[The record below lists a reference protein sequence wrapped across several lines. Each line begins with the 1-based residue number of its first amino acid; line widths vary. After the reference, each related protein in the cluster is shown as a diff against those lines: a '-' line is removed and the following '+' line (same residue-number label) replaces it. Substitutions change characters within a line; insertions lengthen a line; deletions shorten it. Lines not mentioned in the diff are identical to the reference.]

1 MADSFLIEWDKTGER
16 FYENGVDHGI
26 LFPYNST
33 GVVIG
38 EGADAKTYNYAN
50 GVAWNGL
57 TAVNH
62 SPEGADANDTYADN
76 IKYLSLRAAETF
88 GFTIEALY
96 SPAEFDECDGTIE
109 AVPGVTVGQQ
119 NRKTF
124 GFYHRSNVGTDTEG
138 MEKYHKHH
146 FIYGCTAAPS
156 EHNYETVNDS
166 PEPASL
172 SWEVDTI
179 PINIGTLTIG
189 GNPVDF
195 KPTAKV
201 TIDES
206 RLDAAGMTKLNAIL
220 ALLRGTKGAEGADD
234 IPGVMPLPADIIA
247 MMSAAG

>member
-1 MADSFLIEWDKTGER
+1 MADNFLIDWDKTGER
-16 FYENGVDHGI
+16 YYENGVDHGI
-26 LFPYNST
+26 LFIYDPV
-33 GVVIG
+33 GVKVG
-38 EGADAKTYNYAN
+38 DKTYNYAH

-76 IKYLSLRAAETF
+76 IKYISLRAAETF
-88 GFTIEALY
+88 GYTIEALY
-96 SPAEFDECDGTIE
+96 SPSEFDECDGTIE

-119 NRKTF
+119 QRKTF

-146 FIYGCTAAPS
+146 FIFGSTAAPS

-179 PINIGTLTIG
+179 PVNVGTLTIG
-189 GNPVDF
+189 GKQVEF

-206 RLDAAGMTKLNAIL
+206 RLDTAGMTKLNAIL
-220 ALLRGTKGAEGADD
+220 ALLRGTKGETAETDVQ
-234 IPGVMPLPADIIA
+234 GVMPLPADIIS
-247 MMSAAG
+247 MMAAQG